1 MKTFHKA
8 PLALAITALMAA
20 PYALADSSESSVESS
35 FYNEIDVEIIHDS
48 DSYKDFKTKIW
59 TIGLATDYS
68 GATVDS
74 KQFSTNNGVNNQR
87 SENNATLGGS
97 SLSGAS
103 GNIGANVAAGD
114 SNNQANDAAL
124 SASDASQV
132 FGLMGQAA
140 AFSAQTAAGNAVTN
154 AGSPNTATL
163 GGSALSGATG
173 NIAANVVAGVGNS
186 QQNSLAASS
195 NTATGSADATA
206 GGVQQTYDNYTA
218 NVPHTREVREA
229 APIEATFTVN
239 ASGLKMDQIGDVYP
253 DIWDENGDAGHTT
266 TGPRFGHVD
275 LDTATQGGSDLN
287 EDGGALAFQATS
299 DSTLSGTISGQG
311 PAYRTVYTFHSN
323 DATLGGSALAGAS
336 GNIGVNVAAGTN
348 NLQRNSLSIASSMGG
363 NGNGN
368 GGGNEM

>member
-20 PYALADSSESSVESS
+20 PYALADTSESSVESS

-74 KQFSTNNGVNNQR
+74 KQFSTNNEVDNQR

-140 AFSAQTAAGNAVTN
+140 AFSAQTAAGNAVAN

-195 NTATGSADATA
+195 NTATGSADATT

-218 NVPHTREVREA
+218 NVPHTRQVQYA
-229 APIEATFTVN
+229 AAVDATVTLDNVD
-239 ASGLKMDQIGDVYP
+239 LRMDQIGDVYP
-253 DIWDENGDAGHTT
+253 DIWTGNSHPAGSAD
-266 TGPRFGHVD
+266 GHFD
-275 LDTATQGGSDLN
+275 LDTVTQGGSDLN
-287 EDGGALAFQATS
+287 DDGGALAFNSTS
-299 DSTLSGTISGQG
+299 DSVLSGTISGVM
-311 PAYRTVYTFHSN
+311 PSARTVYTFHSN
-323 DATLGGSALAGAS
+323 DATLGGNALAGAS

-363 NGNGN
+363 NGGN
-368 GGGNEM
+368 GGGGEM

>member
-20 PYALADSSESSVESS
+20 PYALADTSESSVEST
-35 FYNEIDVEIIHDS
+35 FYNNIDVEIIHDS

-59 TIGLATDYS
+59 TMGWATDYS

-74 KQFSTNNGVNNQR
+74 KQFSTNNEVNNQR

-97 SLSGAS
+97 SLSNAS

-124 SASDASQV
+124 SASDASRV

-206 GGVQQTYDNYTA
+206 GGCSKPTITTPLMCRIA
-218 NVPHTREVREA
+218 VR
-229 APIEATFTVN
+229 
-239 ASGLKMDQIGDVYP
+239 
-253 DIWDENGDAGHTT
+253 
-266 TGPRFGHVD
+266 
-275 LDTATQGGSDLN
+275 
-287 EDGGALAFQATS
+287 
-299 DSTLSGTISGQG
+299 
-311 PAYRTVYTFHSN
+311 
-323 DATLGGSALAGAS
+323 
-336 GNIGVNVAAGTN
+336 
-348 NLQRNSLSIASSMGG
+348 
-363 NGNGN
+363 
-368 GGGNEM
+368 